1 MKKQLLKFLHTYFSD
16 EEIRFLTKGWLA
28 VRALG
33 TLVFVVCFVSCR
45 REIEYKGGTD
55 EQLLVVS
62 ADMEMGKNPACF
74 VCSTTPTLGE
84 IKLDTVWYENVYS
97 NGDTVKYRHLEPPR
111 LYLSDASVRMR
122 FNNGEWHTATYDAEQ
137 KNYVVKD
144 YTLAV
149 GDYIELEVKHAE
161 LGTATAIQTV
171 PAPVSVSAVHTTDLY
186 PEITENGWAQ
196 FALDIDA
203 YTYSPDALIG
213 IRLNEGAFTA
223 IVSREVRKEEK
234 VYDEKYGYT
243 YTRITYDTITVLD
256 TIPFTHLYAEGDIWN
271 IALNNRRG
279 GCKYYGA
286 KASRYLYIPA
296 SQLQQSRRIALFADQ
311 NRNSHIV
318 RQDSLRLLNLSIDV
332 DVFSYDYYVYRT
344 SVKLSQ
350 DEYDSSDD
358 KFPTGEMYDEK
369 YDYDGDYIEEI
380 IADIGSLGNQE
391 SIQIY
396 SNINGGIG
404 HLATYAPT
412 RLIIR

>member
-84 IKLDTVWYENVYS
+84 IKLDTVWYEKVYS

-203 YTYSPDALIG
+203 YTYSPDALVG

-286 KASRYLYIPA
+286 KASKYLYIPA

-369 YDYDGDYIEEI
+369 YDYGDDYIEDI
-380 IADIGSLGNQE
+380 IAEIGSLGNQE
-391 SIQIY
+391 NIQIY

-404 HLATYAPT
+404 HLAAYAPT